1 MLCKVNNLPVLVLPF
16 HELFGYKQ
24 RATMKKELGH
34 RGDSNM
40 F

>member
-1 MLCKVNNLPVLVLPF
+1 MLCKVNNLPVFVLSF
-16 HELFGYKQ
+16 HELFGCKQ
-24 RATMKKELGH
+24 CTATKKELGH